1 LLVVV
6 LEKWFLNLVA
16 LKNLQDLG
24 LTPTQAKIYFF
35 VLRENCCNFSHLSK
49 ISKVARSEVYR
60 EIECLERAGLVEKTL
75 ERPKVIKALPVNIA
89 LRNFVETEKK
99 KLESNISNLEQ
110 VLIDF
115 LGNNCPSVKPNF
127 EENSNDA
134 EFILISSKNLIL
146 SKMMLM
152 LNEAKEEILVRSLPR
167 KLCAAL
173 QLVPTSSIFEAL
185 NSNVRFNIIT
195 ESGLHSNLILKT
207 LQSDLKTKIR
217 DIELRSSPK
226 VSFGL
231 IMVDRKQVLFET
243 EPEEYFS
250 GKPKLWT
257 NCPVILSKIYEDF
270 EQDWLHDEEIE
281 LEQFL
286 ELEFC

>member
-1 LLVVV
+1 M
-6 LEKWFLNLVA
+6 NLVA

-35 VLRENCCNFSHLSK
+35 VLRENFCNFSHLSK

-60 EIECLERAGLVEKTL
+60 EIEYLERAGLVEKTL
-75 ERPKVIKALPVNIA
+75 ERPKIIKALPVKIA

-115 LGNNCPSVKPNF
+115 LSNNCPSVKPNF
-127 EENSNDA
+127 EENSNDV
-134 EFILISSKNLIL
+134 EFTLISSKNLIL

-152 LNEAKEEILVRSLPR
+152 INEAKEEILVRSLPR
-167 KLCAAL
+167 KLCSGL
-173 QLVPTSSIFEAL
+173 QLFPAVSIFEAL
-185 NSNVRFNIIT
+185 KSNVHLNVIT
-195 ESGLHSNLILKT
+195 ENGLHSNLLIKT
-207 LQSDLKTKIR
+207 FQSNLKTKIR
-217 DIELRSSPK
+217 NMELRYTPK
-226 VSFGL
+226 NSFGL

-250 GKPKLWT
+250 GKPKMWT

-270 EQDWLHDEEIE
+270 ERDWVHGEESE

-286 ELEFC
+286 ELEEFC